1 MDKTKIRTIQP
12 RNKNGISRNKS
23 HHNTEWIQSLPL
35 LTIDRIVKNGRIR
48 NHMSKTE
55 LALKTGLS
63 PTMIYR
69 LESGQ
74 TKKPSKDVLRVLAPY
89 TGISYTKL
97 LVIAGYG
104 DVYGQ
109 EVYYSKSGTMIPSQE
124 AIADIYAAD
133 ADLLETMLGLNIL
146 PVTDIQLIITFITL
160 LKQSANTGGNLAT
173 LMDTAKSTLSSQ
185 LKLINSLVSE
195 SS

>member
-74 TKKPSKDVLRVLAPY
+74 TKKPSKDVLRVLAL
-89 TGISYTKL
+89 T
-97 LVIAGYG
+97 
-104 DVYGQ
+104 Q
-109 EVYYSKSGTMIPSQE
+109 ESR
-124 AIADIYAAD
+124 
-133 ADLLETMLGLNIL
+133 
-146 PVTDIQLIITFITL
+146 IQ
-160 LKQSANTGGNLAT
+160 NY
-173 LMDTAKSTLSSQ
+173 
-185 LKLINSLVSE
+185 
-195 SS
+195 